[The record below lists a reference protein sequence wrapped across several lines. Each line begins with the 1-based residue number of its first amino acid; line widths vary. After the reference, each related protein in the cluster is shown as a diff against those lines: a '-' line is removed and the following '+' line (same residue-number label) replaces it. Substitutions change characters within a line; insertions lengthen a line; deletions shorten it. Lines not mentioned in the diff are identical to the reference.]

1 MDLYKMCFLGYLL
14 HYFFR
19 HSGPHF
25 ASGIFKSS
33 SCQEF
38 FLSIIDNTIS
48 FLYSNL
54 GQIIIMDAF
63 CTHSIIIYEA
73 RILRI
78 NLLKFR
84 ILDLFQILCNFK
96 EIYWTFHTK
105 YIRFILP
112 FRYIIEN
119 YQLCVT
125 VSADLSTM
133 LYSYLLPSFKFK
145 VVIFWTLIVR
155 STFFCSRLLLSYAL
169 TYVLYWTL
177 VVSFL
182 CTTTV

>member
-1 MDLYKMCFLGYLL
+1 
-14 HYFFR
+14 
-19 HSGPHF
+19 
-25 ASGIFKSS
+25 
-33 SCQEF
+33 
-38 FLSIIDNTIS
+38 
-48 FLYSNL
+48 
-54 GQIIIMDAF
+54 MDAF

-119 YQLCVT
+119 YQRCVT

-155 STFFCSRLLLSYAL
+155 STFFCSRLLLSYAFKTWL
-169 TYVLYWTL
+169 ILDL
-177 VVSFL
+177 GSKFL
-182 CTTTV
+182 MHSYGMKIFSSNARGEVMVQGYK

>member
-145 VVIFWTLIVR
+145 DIIYWTLIVR
-155 STFFCSRLLLSYAL
+155 STFFCSCLLLPYAL
-169 TYVLYWTL
+169 TDVLY
-177 VVSFL
+177 
-182 CTTTV
+182 